1 VVVEVLRWVGGW
13 FGVHRPPNRAGCRPW
28 ERTGPTQF
36 GRAMTP
42 GGEEKTPPGRGPG
55 TSTGSGMHARF
66 AAPARSTARCSR
78 WRRNG
83 GGGAC
88 VPLSVDGE
96 ALLVHNRTRP
106 RPYIAHRADHRPEGP
121 RSTKGMAQATT
132 PGQGTPRGC
141 GPVSYLAAGDTGELV
156 GLGEGLGEHAQAG
169 CGVAAHGDLVHGAE
183 GHAAGTAIEV
193 NPVIMLA
200 APVPVSMAAS
210 IRRSARRP
218 PGSADAGGHG
228 AAAFRCEGCCPGLPG
243 VALRHQAMSS
253 VQDTRAQSCGE
264 PVV

>member
-1 VVVEVLRWVGGW
+1 MSASSAATRAWPATRAPSVAYHRPGASACFRCGGVVVAVLRWVGGW

-42 GGEEKTPPGRGPG
+42 GGEEKTPPGPGPG
-55 TSTGSGMHARF
+55 TSTGSGVNARF

-141 GPVSYLAAGDTGELV
+141 GPVSSTWPQAIQASWSDSAKVSVNTPKLGAVSRPTATWFMAPRVTPLV
-156 GLGEGLGEHAQAG
+156 GH
-169 CGVAAHGDLVHGAE
+169 
-183 GHAAGTAIEV
+183 
-193 NPVIMLA
+193 
-200 APVPVSMAAS
+200 
-210 IRRSARRP
+210 R
-218 PGSADAGGHG
+218 
-228 AAAFRCEGCCPGLPG
+228 
-243 VALRHQAMSS
+243 
-253 VQDTRAQSCGE
+253 GE
-264 PVV
+264 PGDRVGRDRCR